1 MDGTEGIVGIMFIEI
16 LSLNVPAFG
25 MPVGTGVVH
34 IHSHIVGLYLLSA
47 QREVEAMREK
57 ELCLG
62 GVVHALGPIVFLVC
76 QSGTIEESSLQH
88 YRYADIEGIAHGA
101 TYVTH
106 VAHLLGDEGTV
117 GEILLVWRTVG
128 VDGKRHTEL
137 TESKLQSADW
147 FQPCV
152 CVEHLYLALIA
163 KIYLRLILDD

>member
-1 MDGTEGIVGIMFIEI
+1 
-16 LSLNVPAFG
+16 
-25 MPVGTGVVH
+25 
-34 IHSHIVGLYLLSA
+34 
-47 QREVEAMREK
+47 MREK

-76 QSGTIEESSLQH
+76 QSGTVEESCLQH

-101 TYVTH
+101 THVTH

-163 KIYLRLILDD
+163 KINLRLILDD